1 MFACASAAAEQ
12 LESEFVL
19 PVSGQSVE
27 GHPKELM
34 TLQVPVKL
42 WAPHGFTMG
51 WCHIQT
57 ESGHVHRSIW
67 SQDIPPDRC
76 LRISRLLP
84 TTVQLPNSLIQ
95 S

>member
-34 TLQVPVKL
+34 TLQVPVKV

-51 WCHIQT
+51 MVSYPNRTRARPSKHMVL
-57 ESGHVHRSIW
+57 GHSA
-67 SQDIPPDRC
+67 
-76 LRISRLLP
+76 
-84 TTVQLPNSLIQ
+84 
-95 S
+95 